1 MLESLKRLENENT
14 ELRELVE
21 TLQVRDHRLDKV
33 NNMSAE
39 LENLIKKTDEDKKN
53 FRKREEELLHK
64 LKLKDA
70 EIKKI

>member
-39 LENLIKKTDEDKKN
+39 LENLIKKTDEDKNN